1 MRYLL
6 SFLLLFGITFGQKI
20 VTMTQTENGEDRVSV
35 TKEVTDDKMYV
46 TITKDGESKEYS
58 ADLDD
63 EEAIERIEEKLE
75 EIDFE
80 GDVRIY
86 TRKLNRDCK
95 KEVYRKKDC
104 DHDFVWRTDGDDEEL
119 KKVIEIKE
127 PLVDM
132 KPSGYLG
139 VHIQNISDQLAEYFK
154 IKDGKGV
161 LVTDVEE
168 DSPAEKAGLKAGDI
182 ITKINDEEVSTTS
195 ELSKAV
201 RSYDP
206 ETTVA
211 VSVLRDGKKKEFN
224 ATLAES
230 EMTMFYAH
238 HDFEMPD
245 IEKFDFHDF
254 KFEEEELKAHLKDL
268 DKELEELKK
277 ELKELR
283 DEK

>member
-1 MRYLL
+1 
-6 SFLLLFGITFGQKI
+6 
-20 VTMTQTENGEDRVSV
+20 MTETENGEKRVSV
-35 TKEVTDDKMYV
+35 TKEVTDNKMHV

-80 GDVRIY
+80 GDVRI
-86 TRKLNRDCK
+86 TKRLADRKCI
-95 KEVYRKKDC
+95 KEERSKKDC
-104 DHDFVWRTDGDDEEL
+104 DHDFVWHSGDDEDEL
-119 KKVIEIKE
+119 RKVIKIKE
-127 PLVDM
+127 PFVDM

-139 VHIQNISDQLAEYFK
+139 VHIQNLSDQLADYFK
-154 IKDGKGV
+154 IKDGNGV
-161 LVTDVEE
+161 LVTEVEE

-182 ITKINDEEVSTTS
+182 ITKIDDKAVATAS
-195 ELSKAV
+195 ELSEAV

-206 ETTVA
+206 ETKVA
-211 VSVLRDGKKKEFN
+211 VSVIRDGKKKNLN

-230 EMTMFYAH
+230 EMNMWFAH

-245 IEKFDFHDF
+245 MEKFDFHDF
-254 KFEEEELKAHLKDL
+254 KFEEKELKAHLKEL